1 LFNLL
6 TKSRLLNLEIEIE
19 KIKLENE
26 ALHKK
31 LSECE
36 DAIQL
41 LASNQ
46 AYLAKEIVDLS
57 TPEPPTSSKDPL
69 DEYLKKFRSDDDDG
83 GGYLN

>member
-1 LFNLL
+1 MFNFL

-19 KIKLENE
+19 KLKLENE
-26 ALHKK
+26 ALLKK

-36 DAIQL
+36 VAIQV

-46 AYLAKEIVDLS
+46 AYLAKEIVDS
-57 TPEPPTSSKDPL
+57 SIPETSSNPKDPL